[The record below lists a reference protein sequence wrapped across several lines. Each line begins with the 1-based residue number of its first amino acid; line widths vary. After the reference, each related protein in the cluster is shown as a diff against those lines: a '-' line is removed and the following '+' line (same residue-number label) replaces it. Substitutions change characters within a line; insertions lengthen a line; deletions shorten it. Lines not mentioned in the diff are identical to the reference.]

1 MCRGR
6 QRCQSTLIDSRYK
19 MVTDLVIFVNDVS
32 KTSPKLGRFLD
43 YNFESVMGHICI
55 HDFGPP
61 EFLSVIYGPYL
72 RTLVQLE
79 KLKMDQNR
87 NSNTLYH
94 VIIYSRIIIRVDQN
108 GMHMRH
114 VTDSEP
120 DQKMDPREDNSRNIL
135 MTFLHFLMTKMAPCH
150 QQPKN

>member
-1 MCRGR
+1 M
-6 QRCQSTLIDSRYK
+6 SEFFKLKTLIDSRYK

-32 KTSPKLGRFLD
+32 KTSPKLDRFLD

-72 RTLVQLE
+72 RTLVQLQ

-87 NSNTLYH
+87 NSNTL
-94 VIIYSRIIIRVDQN
+94 
-108 GMHMRH
+108 
-114 VTDSEP
+114 
-120 DQKMDPREDNSRNIL
+120 
-135 MTFLHFLMTKMAPCH
+135 
-150 QQPKN
+150 